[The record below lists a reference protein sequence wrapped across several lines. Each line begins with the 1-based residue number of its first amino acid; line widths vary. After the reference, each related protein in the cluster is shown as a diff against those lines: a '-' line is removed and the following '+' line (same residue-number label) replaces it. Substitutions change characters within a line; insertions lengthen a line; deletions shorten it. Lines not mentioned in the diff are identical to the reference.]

1 MIAHNPKPN
10 KPNFCLFTHRHSI
23 KEIKL
28 NNRLYFNSKLTP
40 EVRNKKPRSY
50 YEMYPALSNA
60 GLR

>member
-1 MIAHNPKPN
+1 
-10 KPNFCLFTHRHSI
+10 LFTHRHSI
-23 KEIKL
+23 IEKKL